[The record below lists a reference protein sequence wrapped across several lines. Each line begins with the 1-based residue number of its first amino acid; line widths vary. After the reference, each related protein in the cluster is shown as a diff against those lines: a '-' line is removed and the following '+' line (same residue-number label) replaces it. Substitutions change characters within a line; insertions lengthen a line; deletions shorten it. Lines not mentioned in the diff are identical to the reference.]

1 MVQIPQYEQQVGI
14 DAPGRSIPDVNTQV
28 DNSIG
33 QAIGN
38 LAGALGDM
46 YQAKVRRDQA
56 KADFNAK
63 VGYDTYT
70 ENVGQALQEA
80 ARNAPA
86 DGSGLHDQLLTK
98 RSELA
103 STFLSSITD
112 PTLRE
117 HYRTVLDTSDA
128 AHWSNQAANEEWK
141 LSNKYSTDQVQ
152 GMWDKRQQAVVAD
165 PASVKA
171 YVDEMVAAVDQAPD
185 LTPAEREEMK
195 QKIREQGP
203 KIAADSLA
211 NTDPEALYFA
221 SGRGSHDQRME
232 FLTRRVIQAESGGD
246 PNIVS
251 DKGAVGLMQVM
262 PDTAVEIAKKVGD
275 QAFLKM
281 SPEQRIEYL
290 KNPNVSKA
298 YGQTYLGMMINRYNG
313 DVEAALVAYNAGP
326 GNADKWL
333 EAGRDYKALP
343 KPGETQPYVQKVF
356 NGMGV
361 AKLAAGPAETGPT
374 AHQDVGFWSSRYR
387 GKRAL
392 HTEMNPEFGSRL
404 QAAITAAEAATGTK
418 AVINSLSRTNAEQRE
433 AWHNY
438 QISGG
443 LAARPAGMIDP
454 RTGKPAPGSRHER
467 GMAADIARGP
477 VLDWLHQHAG
487 EYGLKFLQGAAFAK
501 DPVHIQMKLDGKG
514 NQTPVRLADA
524 SGTGGLSMNDA
535 GPQTADGVPGGGEA
549 RSGFVSSAFSDLP
562 ATDLLRIQGTS
573 MASFAAAQQTQL
585 AQDTADSI
593 LRTAGASTDQP
604 GDYKAAATALESIK
618 DADLR
623 KDVAPLIE
631 SHFNRWEKVTQE
643 QTKQKIADTWSQV
656 NAALDAN
663 QPNVAFSIAKKAGLS
678 QEETDKLFTR
688 ISKGRVANDD
698 PQIVEAL
705 DAMKLN
711 PKMFTSVNIRGSYIN
726 NLTEPTIVA
735 YEKQQQD
742 MLGDQQKAADA
753 QAKATDAAAISAA
766 NQINETNSKAGQLV
780 DRYFLET
787 GIPTDKDKMTPTDAQ
802 HANFVRA
809 QVARELE
816 IKQQASKTPLTI
828 TEIQDTVDSV
838 MKTYPRNGSA
848 STSYWY
854 KPWTWGSTDADVNF
868 NEVLSAFDT
877 SGVNLDKAV
886 QAIRANGGTVNAST
900 LQAFLDTASKK

>member
-374 AHQDVGFWSSRYR
+374 AHQDVSFWSSRYQ
-387 GKRAL
+387 GKRAI

-404 QAAITAAEAATGTK
+404 QAAINAAEAATGTK
-418 AVINSLSRTNAEQRE
+418 AVITSLSRTNAEQRE
-433 AWHNY
+433 AWRNY

-593 LRTAGASTDQP
+593 LHSAGATEDVP
-604 GDYKAAATALESIK
+604 GDRKAANTALEAIK

-631 SHFNRWEKVTQE
+631 SHFNRWEKV
-643 QTKQKIADTWSQV
+643 QKDQADAKLKDTW
-656 NAALDAN
+656 AAVDQAMAAN
-663 QPNVAFSIAKKAGLS
+663 DSATAFGIVQKAGLS
-678 QEETDKLFTR
+678 PEDTDKLMTR
-688 ISKGRVANDD
+688 ISKGAVQYDD
-698 PQIVEAL
+698 PKVVQTL
-705 DAMKLN
+705 DAFHFSNPEAFASANIRKSYGGQLTNDTINKYEDMQTKQREASAKLAQTAIDDKTKAQN
-711 PKMFTSVNIRGSYIN
+711 AAIATMNSVNSTANGRIEES
-726 NLTEPTIVA
+726 L
-735 YEKQQQD
+735 
-742 MLGDQQKAADA
+742 KAIGIPMGKDA
-753 QAKATDAAAISAA
+753 Q
-766 NQINETNSKAGQLV
+766 
-780 DRYFLET
+780 
-787 GIPTDKDKMTPTDAQ
+787 PTDIQ
-802 HANFVRA
+802 HANFLRA
-809 QVARELE
+809 TAARELE
-816 IKQQASKTPLTI
+816 LLTAKLGRPPMLS
-828 TEIQDTVDSV
+828 EINDTVDTV
-838 MKTYPRNGSA
+838 LKTYPRF
-848 STSYWY
+848 
-854 KPWTWGSTDADVNF
+854 KPVESSWLRWRKGDADVDMG
-868 NEVLSAFDT
+868 EVLKAFDDAKQDPQAF
-877 SGVNLDKAV
+877 VNVLRTQGKP
-886 QAIRANGGTVNAST
+886 VNAAT
-900 LQAFLDTASKK
+900 LQQALEDYQAGLTK